1 MVGTVVQAEVQSE
14 ISLMQAELVEAK
26 GKKAIPVNTES
37 PKRSPEVIQELRS
50 HEVFLKY
57 TYTHMQHLAGKISWD

>member
-14 ISLMQAELVEAK
+14 ISLTQAELGEAR
-26 GKKAIPVNTES
+26 GKKAILVNAES
-37 PKRSPEVIQELRS
+37 PKTSPEVIRELWS

-57 TYTHMQHLAGKISWD
+57 THTEAASGW